1 MSADVYRRRR
11 VIAAADVDGL
21 GHVNNT
27 VWVRFIIELAD
38 AHSSAR
44 GFDWKTVRAL
54 GGQWIVRRHEIDYL
68 RSAVPGEEIVEE
80 TWVAS
85 IRGARSVRM
94 CRFTRP
100 SDGLEYVTSTT
111 QWAFT
116 DKETQ
121 KPRRIPLE
129 ILKEFA
135 PVP

>member
-116 DKETQ
+116 DKETL

-129 ILKEFA
+129 ILKEFE
-135 PVP
+135 PGP

>member
-1 MSADVYRRRR
+1 M
-11 VIAAADVDGL
+11 
-21 GHVNNT
+21 
-27 VWVRFIIELAD
+27 
-38 AHSSAR
+38 
-44 GFDWKTVRAL
+44 RAL

-68 RSAVPGEEIVEE
+68 RSALRGEEIVEE
-80 TWVAS
+80 TWVDS
-85 IRGARSVRM
+85 LRGARSVRR

-100 SDGLEYVTSTT
+100 ADGLEYVTSTT

-135 PVP
+135 PRP

>member
-1 MSADVYRRRR
+1 MSTNVYRRRR
-11 VIAAADVDGL
+11 VVAAEDVDGL

-27 VWVRFIIELAD
+27 VWVRFIVELAN

-68 RSAVPGEEIVEE
+68 RSAVRGEEIVEE

-111 QWAFT
+111 HWAFT
-116 DKETQ
+116 DKDTL

-129 ILKEFA
+129 IKKEFA
-135 PVP
+135 AGQ

>member
-1 MSADVYRRRR
+1 MSVDVYRRQR
-11 VIAAADVDGL
+11 VVAAEDVDGL

-27 VWVRFIIELAD
+27 VWVRFIVELAD

-44 GFDWKTVRAL
+44 GFDWRTVRAL

-68 RSAVPGEEIVEE
+68 RSALRGEEIVEE

-85 IRGARSVRM
+85 IRGARSVRR

-121 KPRRIPLE
+121 KPRRIPPE
-129 ILKEFA
+129 IKKVFA
-135 PVP
+135 QSP

>member
-11 VIAAADVDGL
+11 VIAAHDVDGL

-27 VWVRFIIELAD
+27 VWVRFIVELAN

-44 GFDWKTVRAL
+44 GSDWATVRAL
-54 GGQWIVRRHEIDYL
+54 GGQWIVRRHEIDYH
-68 RSAVPGEEIVEE
+68 RSAVRGEEIVEE

-85 IRGARSVRM
+85 IRGPRSVRM

-116 DKETQ
+116 DKKTQ
-121 KPRRIPLE
+121 KRRRIPPE
-129 ILKEFA
+129 IAKEFA

>member
-1 MSADVYRRRR
+1 MSTDVYRRKR
-11 VIAAADVDGL
+11 VIAAHDVDGL

-27 VWVRFIIELAD
+27 VWVRFIVELAN

-44 GFDWKTVRAL
+44 GLDWATVRAL
-54 GGQWIVRRHEIDYL
+54 GGQWIVRRHEIDYH
-68 RSAVPGEEIVEE
+68 RSAVRGEEIVEE

-116 DKETQ
+116 DKETL

-129 ILKEFA
+129 ILKEFE
-135 PVP
+135 PDP